1 MSTNITTFYFKKT
14 ATASGVKSTQRDF
27 GFAVVSTTWANETV
41 KEMVSREWAGE
52 HGEDTYIPPKG
63 LRIQAYDVD
72 VELCYKG
79 DKGTS
84 NAKYR
89 ELRSYLLGLDGDGA
103 DFIIYDPYLKKG
115 RQKVYVKS
123 ISDITAY
130 GTNLDEVLKI
140 KITFRVTDPITE
152 VIAVTNTK
160 QEITN
165 LAPDELAN

>member
-1 MSTNITTFYFKKT
+1 MSTNITTLYFKKT
-14 ATASGVKSTQRDF
+14 ATASEVKSAKRDF
-27 GFAVVSTTWANETV
+27 GFAVVSTTWAEETV
-41 KEMVSREWAGE
+41 KELVSREWPGE

-63 LRIQAYDVD
+63 LRLQAYDID

-79 DKGTS
+79 DIDTA

-89 ELRSYLLGLDGDGA
+89 ELRSYLLGLNDDGA

-115 RQKVYVKS
+115 RQKVYVKK
-123 ISDITAY
+123 ISDITSSKSD
-130 GTNLDEVLKI
+130 LDEVLKI

-152 VIAVTNTK
+152 IIAVTNTK